1 MTDNIYRAIIKT
13 IKEHKP
19 TRKGEINMKKYRVY
33 IDDDY
38 SMGDYMVCE
47 AKNKT
52 EARAAG
58 RLYIRQWQLKHA
70 KIVKIEEH
78 TEE

>member
-1 MTDNIYRAIIKT
+1 
-13 IKEHKP
+13 
-19 TRKGEINMKKYRVY
+19 MKKYRVY

-38 SMGDYMVCE
+38 GMGDYMVCE